1 MKEAEILN
9 REFGIAGEV
18 LFKEGDLGALVC
30 EIRSASGNGTITVQ
44 GAQILSWAPAGQ
56 TPVVWLSPAARFAP
70 GKSMRGGAPVC
81 WPWFGPHSEDPAK
94 PAHGFARNRDWDV
107 REVASLT
114 EGTRVVMG
122 FAPNDA
128 ERAIWPYDAELMLAV
143 TLGERLRFD
152 LTTRNLGGESISIT
166 QAIHTY
172 FQVGDIGSV
181 RVEGLEG
188 CEYVDKTGSN
198 ARVHQE
204 GPILIDREVN
214 RIYLGC
220 PGDAIIVDESLGRRI
235 RVTKQGST
243 SYVVWNPWAETAAKF
258 GDMGQDGYRHML
270 CVETTN
276 AATDAV
282 TIAPGETYTLST
294 EYAIEPLQG
303 A

>member
-1 MKEAEILN
+1 MKAAEVLSQN
-9 REFGIAGEV
+9 FGIAGEV
-18 LFKEGDLGALVC
+18 AFREDDRGALVC
-30 EIRSASGNGTITVQ
+30 EIRNASGSGTIAIQ
-44 GAQILSWAPAGQ
+44 GAQLLSWNPAGQ
-56 TPVVWLSPAARFAP
+56 AQVVWLSPAARFAP
-70 GKSMRGGAPVC
+70 GKSLRGGAPVC
-81 WPWFGPHSEDPAK
+81 WPWFGPHPRDPGK

-107 REVASLT
+107 REVTSLT
-114 EGTRVVMG
+114 QGTRIVMA

-128 ERAIWPYDAELMLAV
+128 ERVMWSYDAELTLAV

-152 LTTRNLGGESISIT
+152 LTTRNLGSEPITVT

-172 FQVGDIGSV
+172 FRVGDIGAV

-188 CEYVDKTGSN
+188 CEYIDKTGGD
-198 ARVHQE
+198 ALIRQA

-220 PGDAIIVDESLGRRI
+220 PGDAVIFDQSLARRI

-243 SYVVWNPWAETAAKF
+243 SYVVWNPWAETGAKF
-258 GDMGQDGYRHML
+258 GDMGEDGYRHML

-282 TIAPGETYTLST
+282 TVAPGETCTLST
-294 EYAIEPLQG
+294 EYAIEDL
-303 A
+303 